1 MYVRGRN
8 PDIVDIA
15 LKIYLGR
22 NWVQSRF
29 ATQSQGARLV
39 VSFGVAL
46 KLLGFAKCGGAISL
60 H

>member
-46 KLLGFAKCGGAISL
+46 
-60 H
+60 